1 MVGAKMDQNSSKS
14 IKVWGIETGRCMR
27 VHWMALELG
36 LDYEVVPI
44 GARSGET
51 HTEVFTKLNPKQKI
65 PVLQHGPIVLS
76 ESAAIIHYMAET
88 FPLPND
94 FFVAKDAVG
103 RAKLNEW
110 CYFIMTELD
119 AHSLYLIRR
128 HDSLKDIYGA
138 EPTAVA
144 SAEEYFKKQI
154 RAACKRINNGAI
166 YLMENQFSIAD
177 ILLTSCLDWAVTYEI
192 DLPDLMR
199 SYREKVHKRP
209 RFSDAF
215 AVNFPNGIPKSVL
228 RSA

>member
-1 MVGAKMDQNSSKS
+1 MNQNSSKS
-14 IKVWGIETGRCMR
+14 IKVWGIESGRCMR

-36 LDYEVVPI
+36 LDYEIVPI
-44 GARSGET
+44 RARSGET
-51 HTEVFTKLNPKQKI
+51 STDVFTKLNPIQKI
-65 PVLQHGPIVLS
+65 PVLQHGPMILS
-76 ESAAIIHYMAET
+76 ESAAIINYMAET
-88 FPLPND
+88 FPLPKD
-94 FFVAKDAVG
+94 FFVAEDAAG

-128 HDSLKDIYGA
+128 HDSLKAIYGA

-154 RAACKRINNGAI
+154 GAACKRIKKGAM
-166 YLMENQFSIAD
+166 YLIENQFSIAD
-177 ILLTSCLDWAVTYEI
+177 ILLTSCLDWAVAYEI

-199 SYREKVHKRP
+199 SYREKIHKRP
-209 RFSDAF
+209 KFQDAF
-215 AVNFPNGIPKSVL
+215 AINFPDGLPKSLL